1 MRLFVAVDLPDAL
14 ADEFA
19 AVQEPFREAEGL
31 RFTDPAQAHVTLKF
45 LGDVDDDCLPR
56 VETAVADAVDA
67 AAVNPFA
74 VEIGGLGVF
83 PSLEYVSVLWVGVRD
98 GSAELTRLHE
108 EVEAETTALGFDP
121 ESHSF
126 TPHFTLARMDDA
138 RGKEFVVR
146 RVTET
151 EPTVGQFEASEVR
164 LESSTLSQEG
174 PTYETV
180 ARFPL

>member
-19 AVQEPFREAEGL
+19 AVQEPFHDAEGL
-31 RFTDPAQAHVTLKF
+31 RVTDPAQAHVTLKF
-45 LGDVDDDCLPR
+45 LGDVDDDRLPR
-56 VETAVADAVDA
+56 VETAVADAVDD
-67 AAVNPFA
+67 AAVDPFA
-74 VEIGGLGVF
+74 VEVGGLGVF

-98 GSAELTRLHE
+98 GSEKLTRLHE
-108 EVEAETTALGFDP
+108 ALEAETTALGFDP

-138 RGKEFVVR
+138 RGKELVVR

-151 EPTVGQFEASEVR
+151 DPTVGRFEASEVR
-164 LESSTLSQEG
+164 LESSTLTREG
-174 PTYETV
+174 PAYETV